1 VEGGSNKAPS
11 ASDFQLPPFTYLA
24 LSWIA
29 ALNCRAP
36 LFAVGP
42 VLPLI
47 VADLGLSFTL
57 AGLLPSLPLL
67 FMGLLGLPGGL
78 LVDRFGATRLMALG
92 LAAIGLAGLARAAAP
107 SALLLALTTALLGGA
122 IGILQPALPRVA
134 RDTLPGRVGLA
145 TAIYSNGFVVGG
157 FVGTALDGP
166 LLALG
171 TPLAAA
177 TTWRGVFAVWGLI
190 ALLAALGWALPA
202 LGHPRDPWASLG
214 TPLAEQRRP
223 RSGTSPATG
232 LLLRGGLASAF
243 EPLAA
248 TPGLIALTV
257 AFSTQ
262 SAVYYAL
269 SSWLPT
275 YLVARGWRLA
285 DTIGPAALMALIAIP
300 GGLLATPTVDVVGR
314 RPVLT
319 LAGASVV
326 GAVVGLLVLPLAPWA
341 WLWAA
346 VGGLGTTV
354 AFQVCLAAAAQLAP
368 RHRIGATAGVM
379 LTLGYIGAVIG
390 PLAVGAL
397 RDLTG
402 GYEVGLVV
410 LAALSVV
417 LTVAGSR

>member
-1 VEGGSNKAPS
+1 
-11 ASDFQLPPFTYLA
+11 
-24 LSWIA
+24 
-29 ALNCRAP
+29 
-36 LFAVGP
+36 
-42 VLPLI
+42 

-78 LVDRFGATRLMALG
+78 LVDRFGATRLMAPG

-107 SALLLALTTALLGGA
+107 SALILALMTALLGGA

-166 LLALG
+166 LLAL
-171 TPLAAA
+171 AAA
-177 TTWRGVFAVWGLI
+177 ATWRGVFAVWGLI
-190 ALLAALGWALPA
+190 ALLAALGWMPSA
-202 LGHPRDPWASLG
+202 LGHPP
-214 TPLAEQRRP
+214 AEQRRP
-223 RSGTSPATG
+223 RRGRSPAAG
-232 LLLRGGLASAF
+232 ALLHGGLAGAF
-243 EPLAA
+243 EPLAT

-257 AFSTQ
+257 AFASQ

-275 YLVARGWRLA
+275 YLVARGWQLA

-300 GGLLATPTVDVVGR
+300 GGLLATPTVDLVGR

-319 LAGASVV
+319 LAGVLLVA
-326 GAVVGLLVLPLAPWA
+326 AMIGLLVLPGAPWA

-346 VGGLGTTV
+346 VGGLGTTI
-354 AFQVCLAAAAQLAP
+354 AFQVCLAVAAALAP

-379 LTLGYIGAVIG
+379 LTLGYIGAVVG

-417 LTVAGSR
+417 LTLAGAR